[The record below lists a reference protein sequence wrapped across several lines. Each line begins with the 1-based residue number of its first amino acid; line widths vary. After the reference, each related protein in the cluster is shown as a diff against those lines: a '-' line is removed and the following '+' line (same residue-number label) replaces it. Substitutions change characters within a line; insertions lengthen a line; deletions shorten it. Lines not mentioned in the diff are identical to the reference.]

1 MSDRQTIPTG
11 RLIVHLAKRFKVRYF
26 MNLFVWTSMWAL
38 PIIPGL
44 LTRRY
49 FDSLEAG
56 TVGANVITIIV
67 AFLAYGVGR
76 LTMMVTG
83 MWNDAHLGFRLE
95 SLLRRNMIERMYA
108 LPGAQSVEDSPGESI
123 SRFREDIEHVEEA
136 HGWTAD
142 TSGAIT
148 FSIVA
153 VIVLANIDLRMT
165 LVVFTPLVIV
175 IVIAERFGARIR
187 RYRVAAREATGAVT
201 GAIGELFTSV
211 QSVKVAGAEASMVDH
226 IDGLSEQRR
235 KLMVK
240 DRVLSAS
247 LESVFWNVLYIGTA
261 LILILSAGSMS
272 SGELSLGE
280 FALFVYFLDYVT
292 DAVYFIGLFITR
304 IKQAG
309 VSFERMLG
317 FMRGSHWS
325 ELVQERDL
333 ALRGDHPLP
342 KIEPV
347 QTVAPLETLEIS
359 GLGYHYP
366 GTSLGVANVNLTL
379 NRGDFVVITGKIG
392 AGKTT
397 LLRALLGLVD
407 ATEGEVLWNGTP
419 VLDRAEFF
427 APPVSAYT
435 PQVPHLFSMSLREN
449 LLLGLPLDDEDLAGA
464 AYAAVLEDDILE
476 MPDRLDTMV
485 GPRGMRLSGGQVQ
498 RAAAARMFLREPDL
512 LVFDDLSSALDIRTE
527 LTLWN
532 RLRSNHADTTSLVVS
547 HRRPALKMATMIVVL
562 DKGAISAV
570 GTVDDLLESSRL
582 FRDLWHGTIPT

>member
-11 RLIVHLAKRFKVRYF
+11 SLMVHLAKRFKVRYF

-56 TVGANVITIIV
+56 TVGANVMTIIV

-76 LTMMVTG
+76 LVMMVLG

-211 QSVKVAGAEASMVDH
+211 QSVKVAGAEASMVEH

-342 KIEPV
+342 KIETV

-449 LLLGLPLDDEDLAGA
+449 LLLGLPLGDEDLAGA

-476 MPDRLDTMV
+476 MPDRLDTRV
-485 GPRGMRLSGGQVQ
+485 GPRGMRLSGGQIQ
-498 RAAAARMFLREPDL
+498 RSAAARMFLREPDL

-532 RLRSNHADTTSLVVS
+532 RLRSDHADTTSLVVS
-547 HRRPALKMATMIVVL
+547 HRRPALKMATIVVVL

-570 GTVDDLLESSRL
+570 GTVDCLLESSRL

>member
-11 RLIVHLAKRFKVRYF
+11 SLMVHLAKRFKVRYF

-76 LTMMVTG
+76 LIMMVLG

-342 KIEPV
+342 KIETV

-449 LLLGLPLDDEDLAGA
+449 LLLGLPLDNDDLAGA

-485 GPRGMRLSGGQVQ
+485 GPRGMRLSGGQIQ
-498 RAAAARMFLREPDL
+498 RSAAARMFLREPDL

-527 LTLWN
+527 LTLWS
-532 RLRSNHADTTSLVVS
+532 RLRSDHADTTSLVVS

-570 GTVDDLLESSRL
+570 GTVDGLLESSRL
-582 FRDLWHGTIPT
+582 FRDLWYGTIPT